1 MRLARSWHRT
11 VRGIGVSA
19 VVLLVFL
26 EISIRAVTNTL
37 FVFDVEVRDPLVG
50 GIPKPGVSIR
60 HPTKWY
66 RMTAVENGTRW
77 NGSGSIAGEAAF
89 ALAVGD
95 SFTFGADVS
104 DEETWPAALER
115 ETGRRVVNAGVAG
128 FGLDQTVLRA
138 EQLVGMYRPEFV
150 IVSFIADD
158 IGRTEWARQVGSK
171 PYFVIDEQGNLEF
184 HAMPVVERS
193 ILQRI
198 LAVSIVT
205 HSLFQR
211 FVDEEGPQFVRV
223 HNRGREVACLLMGRL
238 RALGVSN
245 STRILV
251 VGQPQVPDETP
262 ENLETNHGILECAK
276 RNNLD
281 ALNLCLVLQALPD
294 AARRDLYFPNHGHM
308 TPAGNALVA
317 KEIARVL
324 R

>member
-1 MRLARSWHRT
+1 MALYADGDSSNGPASDRPGIGSRISYTKDFEAVSMRFALSWHRI
-11 VRGIGVSA
+11 VRRIGVSA

-138 EQLVGMYRPEFV
+138 EQLVECTGPNSSSCRSSPT
-150 IVSFIADD
+150 ISA
-158 IGRTEWARQVGSK
+158 GRNGHGRW
-171 PYFVIDEQGNLEF
+171 D
-184 HAMPVVERS
+184 RS
-193 ILQRI
+193 RI
-198 LAVSIVT
+198 L
-205 HSLFQR
+205 
-211 FVDEEGPQFVRV
+211 
-223 HNRGREVACLLMGRL
+223 
-238 RALGVSN
+238 
-245 STRILV
+245 
-251 VGQPQVPDETP
+251 
-262 ENLETNHGILECAK
+262 
-276 RNNLD
+276 
-281 ALNLCLVLQALPD
+281 
-294 AARRDLYFPNHGHM
+294 
-308 TPAGNALVA
+308 
-317 KEIARVL
+317 
-324 R
+324 